1 MVQVRLR
8 CAYMNKERQVQI
20 SEKQSIKAQEAAL
33 QQAHSPGSTLPF
45 VDAPQSFAACPPSG
59 QHTPTTTDGC
69 AVRILLCALQA
80 MDNEM
85 EARRIRANQ
94 AEEAKSAGRREAN
107 INARRVLEDQ
117 VWPRHT
123 LL

>member
-1 MVQVRLR
+1 MLQVRLR

-33 QQAHSPGSTLPF
+33 QQAQPRQHAALRRCTTILCCL
-45 VDAPQSFAACPPSG
+45 APLA

-117 VWPRHT
+117 VWPRHS